1 MQGQTVTHWVRF
13 ENEGT
18 YGFGVLSDGQIAIH
32 EGDMFSGP
40 APSGAHVALDD
51 VALLTPCV
59 PGKMIALWNNSRSS
73 AEKQG
78 LEKPEYPL
86 FFLKPSSSFL
96 APGGVIRKPASYD
109 GRVIYEAELGIVIG
123 ADCSSVDEAGASDAI
138 FGYTCVNDVTAMQLL
153 DADPSF
159 PQWAR
164 AKGFDTFGAFGA
176 SIVCGADVSNSSIRA
191 ELNGRERQNYP
202 VSDLFMQPAEIV
214 ARLSE
219 SMTLEPGDVIACGT
233 GPGAL
238 PMKPGATI
246 DVIIDGVGTLSNTY
260 EDVS

>member
-1 MQGQTVTHWVRF
+1 MSNWVRF
-13 ENEGT
+13 EEAGAT
-18 YGFGVLSDGQIAIH
+18 GFGSLDGESIAVH
-32 EGDMFSGP
+32 DGDLF
-40 APSGAHVALDD
+40 AGATPTGDSLALGD
-51 VALLTPCV
+51 VTLLTPCV
-59 PGKMIALWNNSRSS
+59 PGKFVALWNNSKSA

-78 LEKPEYPL
+78 LDQPEYPL
-86 FFLKPSSSFL
+86 FFLKPSTTYL
-96 APGGVIRKPASYD
+96 APGGVIRKPAAYD

-123 ADCSSVDEAGASDAI
+123 KAISNVDEAAAADAI

-164 AKGFDTFGAFGA
+164 AKGFDTFGAFGPA
-176 SIVCGADVSNSSIRA
+176 IVTDTDVSGSAIRA
-191 ELNGRERQNYP
+191 ELNGRERQNYA
-202 VSDLFMQPAEIV
+202 VADLFMQPAEIV
-214 ARLSE
+214 SKLSQ
-219 SMTLEPGDVIACGT
+219 SMTLEPGDLIACGT

-260 EDVS
+260 DA

>member
-1 MQGQTVTHWVRF
+1 MTQWVRF
-13 ENEGT
+13 EANGAT
-18 YGFGVLSDGQIAIH
+18 GFGVLDGNAIAVH
-32 EGDMFSGP
+32 SGDMFAAADATGETLAAS
-40 APSGAHVALDD
+40 D
-51 VALLTPCV
+51 VSLLAPCV
-59 PGKMIALWNNSRSS
+59 PGKFVALWNNSAS
-73 AEKQG
+73 AADKQG
-78 LEKPEYPL
+78 LDKPEYPL
-86 FFLKPSSSFL
+86 FFLKPATSYL
-96 APGGVIRKPASYD
+96 GPGAVIRKPASYD

-123 ADCSSVDEAGASDAI
+123 KRVSNADEGEAADAI

-164 AKGFDTFGAFGA
+164 AKGFDTFGVFGPA
-176 SIVCGADVSNSSIRA
+176 IVTGADLSGSAIRA

-214 ARLSE
+214 SKLSQ
-219 SMTLEPGDVIACGT
+219 SMTLEPGDLIACGT

-260 EDVS
+260 EE

>member
-1 MQGQTVTHWVRF
+1 MTNWVRF
-13 ENEGT
+13 ETDGAA
-18 YGFGVLSDGQIAIH
+18 GFGVLDGETIAVH
-32 EGDMFSGP
+32 DGDMFG
-40 APSGAHVALDD
+40 GATTTGDSVALDE
-51 VALLTPCV
+51 VTLLTPCI
-59 PGKMIALWNNSRSS
+59 PGKFIALCNNSRAA

-78 LEKPEYPL
+78 LDQPEYPL
-86 FFLKPSSSFL
+86 FFLKPSTTYL
-96 APGGVIRKPASYD
+96 APGGVIRKPAAYD

-123 ADCSSVDEAGASDAI
+123 KAVTNADEAAAADAI

-164 AKGFDTFGAFGA
+164 AKGFDSFGAFGPA
-176 SIVCGADVSNSSIRA
+176 IVTDTDVSGSTIRA

-202 VSDLFMQPAEIV
+202 VADLFMQPAEIV
-214 ARLSE
+214 SKLSR
-219 SMTLEPGDVIACGT
+219 SMTLEPGDLIACGT

-246 DVIIDGVGTLSNTY
+246 DVIIDGVGTLSNSY
-260 EDVS
+260 DA

>member
-1 MQGQTVTHWVRF
+1 MAYWVRYETDGQAGF
-13 ENEGT
+13 GTLEGT
-18 YGFGVLSDGQIAIH
+18 EITVHG
-32 EGDMFSGP
+32 GDMF
-40 APSGAHVALDD
+40 AGARSTGATVSVDD

-59 PGKMIALWNNSRSS
+59 PGKMIALWNNSKSS
-73 AEKQG
+73 AEKQS
-78 LEKPEYPL
+78 LECPEYPL
-86 FFLKPSSSFL
+86 FFLKPSSSYL
-96 APGGVIRKPASYD
+96 APGGVIRKPAAYD

-123 ADCSSVDEAGASDAI
+123 KVCANVDEATAAAAI

-164 AKGFDTFGAFGA
+164 AKGFDTFGAFGP
-176 SIVCGADVSNSSIRA
+176 SIVTDLDVSGSAIRA
-191 ELNGRERQNYP
+191 ELNGRERQNYA
-202 VSDLFMQPAEIV
+202 VGDLFMQPAEIV

-219 SMTLEPGDVIACGT
+219 SMTLQPGDLIACGT

-246 DVIIDGVGTLSNTY
+246 DVIIDGIGTLSNTY
-260 EDVS
+260 EDAS

>member
-1 MQGQTVTHWVRF
+1 MTHWVRY
-13 ENEGT
+13 EKDGHV
-18 YGFGVLSDGQIAIH
+18 GFGTLDGGQVAVH
-32 EGDMFSGP
+32 DGNMFAKPTATGET
-40 APSGAHVALDD
+40 LNRDD
-51 VALLTPCV
+51 LTLLTPCV
-59 PGKMIALWNNSRSS
+59 PGKMIALWNNSKSS

-86 FFLKPSSSFL
+86 FFLKPSSSYL

-123 ADCSSVDEAGASDAI
+123 ETCANADVAAAADAI

-164 AKGFDTFGAFGA
+164 AKGFDTFGAFGP
-176 SIVCGADVSNSSIRA
+176 SIVTDVDLSGSAIRA

-202 VSDLFMQPAEIV
+202 VSDLFMAPTEIV

-219 SMTLEPGDVIACGT
+219 SMTLEPGDLIACGT

-246 DVIIDGVGTLSNTY
+246 DIIIDGIGTLSNTY
-260 EDVS
+260 ADQK

>member
-1 MQGQTVTHWVRF
+1 
-13 ENEGT
+13 
-18 YGFGVLSDGQIAIH
+18 
-32 EGDMFSGP
+32 MFAKPTATGET
-40 APSGAHVALDD
+40 LNRDELT
-51 VALLTPCV
+51 LLTPCV
-59 PGKMIALWNNSRSS
+59 PGKMIALWNNSKSS

-86 FFLKPSSSFL
+86 FFLKPSSSYL

-123 ADCSSVDEAGASDAI
+123 QTCANADVAAAEDAI

-164 AKGFDTFGAFGA
+164 AKGFDTFGAFGP
-176 SIVCGADVSNSSIRA
+176 SIVTDVDLSGSAIRA

-202 VSDLFMQPAEIV
+202 VSDLFMSPAEIV

-219 SMTLEPGDVIACGT
+219 SMTLEAGDLIACGT

-246 DVIIDGVGTLSNTY
+246 DIIIDWIGTLSNTY
-260 EDVS
+260 EDQN